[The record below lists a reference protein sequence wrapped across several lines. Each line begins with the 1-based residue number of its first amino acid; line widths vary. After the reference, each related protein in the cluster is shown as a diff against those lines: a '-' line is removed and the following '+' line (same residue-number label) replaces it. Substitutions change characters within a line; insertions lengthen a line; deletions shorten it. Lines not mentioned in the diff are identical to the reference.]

1 MADIVHVGLAQRIH
15 ERALFHRDTIAQTD
29 QP

>member
-1 MADIVHVGLAQRIH
+1 MSDIVHVGLAQRIRA
-15 ERALFHRDTIAQTD
+15 RALFHRDTIAQTD